1 MKESGS
7 SMLREWKPVAR
18 RGTERRS
25 CPLDLRAAMFER
37 DRGRPSLVVSG
48 LGMDRIGAVQDE
60 GSKVGQ
66 SLLAE
71 IAWSI

>member
-1 MKESGS
+1 
-7 SMLREWKPVAR
+7 
-18 RGTERRS
+18 
-25 CPLDLRAAMFER
+25 MFER

-48 LGMDRIGAVQDE
+48 LGMGRIGAVQDE